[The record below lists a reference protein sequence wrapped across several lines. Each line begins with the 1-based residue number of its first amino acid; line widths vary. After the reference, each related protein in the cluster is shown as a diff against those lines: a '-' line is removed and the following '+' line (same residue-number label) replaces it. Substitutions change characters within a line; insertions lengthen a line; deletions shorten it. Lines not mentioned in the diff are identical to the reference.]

1 MNITTMGTVKKIKI
15 NEGVENQLEDGVI
28 VCVFAALQRFWN
40 NWVSMNETFE
50 CFFLRSQDTN
60 YTEKIFFFF
69 VCKIPKSLVKSQ
81 KRLNLVL
88 FLIKPLPNQFGEH
101 P

>member
-1 MNITTMGTVKKIKI
+1 MGTVKKIKI

-28 VCVFAALQRFWN
+28 VCVFAVLQRFWN

-60 YTEKIFFFF
+60 YTEKIFFF
-69 VCKIPKSLVKSQ
+69 CLQDPKVTCEESEETQLSPFF
-81 KRLNLVL
+81 N
-88 FLIKPLPNQFGEH
+88 
-101 P
+101 

>member
-1 MNITTMGTVKKIKI
+1 MGTVKKIKI

-28 VCVFAALQRFWN
+28 VCVFAVLQRFWN
-40 NWVSMNETFE
+40 NWVSMNETFK

-69 VCKIPKSLVKSQ
+69 CLQDPKVTCEESEETKLSP
-81 KRLNLVL
+81 
-88 FLIKPLPNQFGEH
+88 FF
-101 P
+101 